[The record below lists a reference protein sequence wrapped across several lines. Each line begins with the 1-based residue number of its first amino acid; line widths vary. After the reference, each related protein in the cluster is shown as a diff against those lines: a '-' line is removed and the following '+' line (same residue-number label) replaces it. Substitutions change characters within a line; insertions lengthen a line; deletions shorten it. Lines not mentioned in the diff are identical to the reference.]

1 MSTMTGDDTPVFV
14 IGYGYTGQRV
24 ASRWLE
30 SGSRVRA
37 LVRRPVEM
45 AGHMPSG
52 LDLLRGDLDEAR
64 RLPLAAMART
74 RLYYFA
80 PPPKHGDMDTRL
92 RGLVEALPEPPSRI
106 VLVSTTGVYGDCS
119 GDWVDESRPPAPGSD
134 RARRRLDAEQ
144 VLSAYAAAQDVPLVI
159 LRVAGIY
166 GPGRLPEA
174 RLRDRSPMPAA
185 KDCGYTNRVH
195 IDDLV
200 EVCVRSM
207 TRPGLAGV
215 FNVSDGTPGTMR
227 EYFDAV
233 ADALGYE
240 RLPVLPRRQ
249 MAATLNARLLTYLGE
264 SRRIDNS
271 RLLDALDLSL
281 RHPDLASGLAA
292 LRSDPG

>member
-1 MSTMTGDDTPVFV
+1 MSGDDTPVFV

-24 ASRWLE
+24 ANRWLE
-30 SGSRVRA
+30 RGSRVRA
-37 LVRRPVEM
+37 LVRRPIEV
-45 AGHMPSG
+45 AGHMHPG
-52 LDLLRGDLDEAR
+52 LELLRGDLDEPGG
-64 RLPLAAMART
+64 LPLDAMART
-74 RLYYFA
+74 RFYYFA
-80 PPPKHGDMDTRL
+80 PPPKHGETDTRL
-92 RGLVEALPEPPSRI
+92 RHLVDALPEPPNRI
-106 VLVSTTGVYGDCS
+106 VLISTTGVYGDC
-119 GDWVDESRPPAPGSD
+119 GGEWVDESRPPAPGTD

-144 VLSAYAAAQDVPLVI
+144 TLSAYAQAQAVPLVI

-174 RLRDRSPMPAA
+174 RLRARDPMPAA

-207 TRPGLAGV
+207 SRPGLSGV

-233 ADALGYE
+233 ADALGLD

-249 MAATLNARLLTYLGE
+249 MAATLGARMMTYLGE
-264 SRRIDNS
+264 SRRIDNA

-292 LRSDPG
+292 LRSGPG